1 MRDTTRKRKTYE
13 ELDFIDDFMFCKIL
27 QNNLDLCKELTE
39 LIIGKEIGEIITS
52 ESQKS
57 IEITADG
64 RGVRFDVYFEDDA
77 STVYDIEM
85 QTYHDSN
92 LPKRFRYYQGMIDLN
107 LIERN
112 AKFDDLKNSYIV
124 FICLENPFKKVGLH
138 KYSIQNTCVEDPS
151 IDFKDGAYKMI
162 LSAEGDKDDVSEE
175 MKAFLQYLSTK
186 EVHSDF
192 TKRLNE
198 QVITARKHDKWR
210 LEYMT
215 LLERDER
222 MWEQGHQ
229 VGIEEGVKE
238 GFKEGETLFALLINK
253 LIEDDRREDIDHAA
267 MDEEYRHSLY
277 IEYHLK

>member
-27 QNNLDLCKELTE
+27 QNNPDLCKELTE

-124 FICLENPFKKVGLH
+124 FIKKVGLH

-229 VGIEEGVKE
+229 EGIKE
-238 GFKEGETLFALLINK
+238 GTEKGIKKGIKEGEKLFALLINK
-253 LIEDDRREDIDHAA
+253 LIEDDRRKDIDRAA
-267 MDEEYRHSLY
+267 NDEEYLNSLY

>member
-27 QNNLDLCKELTE
+27 QNNPDLCKELTE

-124 FICLENPFKKVGLH
+124 FICLENPFKKAGFH
-138 KYSIQNTCVEDPS
+138 KYSIQNTCAEDSS
-151 IDFKDGAYKMI
+151 IDFNDGAYKMI
-162 LSAEGDKDDVSEE
+162 LSADGDKDDVSEE

-186 EVHSDF
+186 EVHS
-192 TKRLNE
+192 E
-198 QVITARKHDKWR
+198 
-210 LEYMT
+210 
-215 LLERDER
+215 
-222 MWEQGHQ
+222 
-229 VGIEEGVKE
+229 
-238 GFKEGETLFALLINK
+238 
-253 LIEDDRREDIDHAA
+253 
-267 MDEEYRHSLY
+267 
-277 IEYHLK
+277 